1 VAGAEN
7 GLVHRDLRTR
17 LRRAWQAGEHGL
29 WPDVALAAV
38 LSLAAVWL
46 TIHPLDRWG
55 VDGDPLPQPP
65 PLGGQPL
72 PWAVPPE
79 AAGSPERTEVARDL
93 VLNLL
98 ITVPLIGRR
107 RWPLACL
114 TIQFAG
120 LLPFD
125 VNVNAATLAALLVG
139 AYSLA
144 VYGRSAPLSMG
155 VLLVAAGVTAA
166 VKTNTWP
173 SLPERAGAFAIL
185 LPVGLFGVA
194 IRAAR
199 GRARAAEQRAE
210 ALRREQQAATRL
222 AVAQEQARIAR
233 ELHDVVSHHVSVM
246 TIQAGAAGKVLDA
259 DPQQARGALSAIEAS
274 GRETMTELRHLL
286 GVLTP
291 GPTDDLLHPQPGLDQ
306 LDALVEGVRQAGQ
319 PVRARRTPI
328 ALPRGMD
335 LTAYRVVQEA
345 LTNALRHAP
354 GARTDIVITTE
365 PSTGPSFAAST
376 TDGRTDLVI
385 EVTNDAPP
393 PGTPPGA
400 AGAGT
405 GLLGLAE
412 RLRLYGG
419 TLETGRR
426 VGGGFRL
433 RARMPLDATARLDTP
448 LEPA

>member
-1 VAGAEN
+1 MF
-7 GLVHRDLRTR
+7 RSLRTR
-17 LRRAWQAGEHGL
+17 LRRAWRAGERSL

-46 TIHPLDRWG
+46 TIHPADVWG
-55 VDGDPLPQPP
+55 GDGDPLPSHLSTPADQLPP
-65 PLGGQPL
+65 SV
-72 PWAVPPE
+72 VPSE
-79 AAGSPERTEVARDL
+79 AAGASGWTVVARDV

-98 ITVPLIGRR
+98 ITVPLVGRR

-114 TIQFAG
+114 TVQFAG
-120 LLPFD
+120 LLAAE
-125 VNVNAATLAALLVG
+125 VGVNAATLAALLIG

-144 VYGRSAPLSMG
+144 AYGRSALLSMSA
-155 VLLVAAGVTAA
+155 LLVAAALTAGL
-166 VKTNTWP
+166 KTNTWP
-173 SLPERAGAFAIL
+173 PLPEWAGAFAIL
-185 LPVGLFGVA
+185 LPIGLFGVA
-194 IRAAR
+194 IRTAR
-199 GRARAAEQRAE
+199 SRARAADQRAQ
-210 ALRREQQAATRL
+210 ALEREQQAATRL

-259 DPQQARGALSAIEAS
+259 DPEQARGALSAIEAS
-274 GRETMTELRHLL
+274 GRETMSELRHVL

-291 GPTDDLLHPQPGLDQ
+291 GSADDLLHPQPGLDQ
-306 LDALVEGVRQAGQ
+306 LGALIEGVRQAGQ
-319 PVRARRTPI
+319 TVSVRRTPV
-328 ALPRGMD
+328 ALPRGVD

-354 GARTDIVITTE
+354 GAPTDIAITIQ
-365 PSTGPSFAAST
+365 PSTQSPSATST
-376 TDGRTDLVI
+376 TNGGTELVI

-393 PGTPPGA
+393 PGTSPGA
-400 AGAGT
+400 DIGSGN

-419 TLETGRR
+419 TLEASRR

-433 RARMPLDATARLDTP
+433 RARLPLDAKAGLEAP
-448 LEPA
+448 LEPS